1 MLIVCDLDGTLV
13 DSGRDLAASGNAL
26 LASYGA
32 PPLEDTAVVGMV
44 GEGAA
49 TLVARLLTARRVAAE
64 PAEALARF
72 LTLYDARLLDHTR
85 PYPGIREALTTLA
98 SMAVRLAVLT
108 NKPAGATERILAGLE
123 LRRFFEWVVGGDTP
137 HGRKPAPA
145 GLRWLMAAAG
155 ASPAATLMVG
165 DSAIDLETARNA
177 GTHVC
182 LARYGFG
189 FAGCRPETF
198 AGTELFVDAPD
209 EIPRIVEQVRL
220 GPRAVP
226 STQCAN
232 GSSHDA

>member
-1 MLIVCDLDGTLV
+1 MLLVCDLDGTLV

-26 LASYGA
+26 LAAYGA
-32 PPLEDTAVVGMV
+32 PPLDDEMVIGMV

-49 TLVARLLTARRVAAE
+49 TLVARLLAARQVAAE
-64 PAEALARF
+64 PQDALARF
-72 LTLYDARLLDHTR
+72 LALYDARLLDHTR
-85 PYPGIREALTTLA
+85 PYPGIPEALTTLA

-123 LRRFFEWVVGGDTP
+123 LRPFFGWVIGGDTP

-145 GLRWLMAAAG
+145 ALHWLMAAAG
-155 ASPAATLMVG
+155 ADAARTLMLG

-177 GTHVC
+177 GTRVC

-189 FAGCRPETF
+189 FARCPPGMFT
-198 AGTELFVDAPD
+198 GNELFVDAPD
-209 EIPRIVEQVRL
+209 EIPRLVETI
-220 GPRAVP
+220 RA
-226 STQCAN
+226 SAAGAATAQRAN